1 MERTYP
7 DSIPAALQDYCRN
20 RNNLALSR
28 LSLDMGFWDGY
39 IRELFEGEQKHLS
52 KYCHLAN
59 AGGISLQ
66 ELVDL
71 IRNGSAS
78 VYIDGLISSIDGVKD
93 RVSLA
98 KEIKVSPTFI
108 NSLYRNSRKL
118 NGLNS
123 YVKIAEWIGRPIDDL
138 RCQREASS
146 KISA

>member
-7 DSIPAALQDYCRN
+7 DCIPAALQDYCRAHDN
-20 RNNLALSR
+20 IALSR
-28 LSLDMGFWDGY
+28 LSLDMGFWDGF

-52 KYCHLAN
+52 KYCFLAD

-66 ELVDL
+66 ALVDL
-71 IRNGSAS
+71 IRSGLAS

-108 NSLYRNSRKL
+108 NSLYRNNRKL

-123 YVKIAEWIGRPIDDL
+123 YVKIAEWIGKPIDEL
-138 RCQREASS
+138 RSQRETSS